1 MVLLCCLN
9 AAVGFAV
16 KEGDNGASAAAVAQ
30 REREREAQGRKG
42 SAGTIDEEEE
52 GDMELEGRT
61 GEGQMTKRAGGE

>member
-30 REREREAQGRKG
+30 RERERE
-42 SAGTIDEEEE
+42 
-52 GDMELEGRT
+52 DMELEGRT